1 MLQTNTVNKNTLE
14 LLNKI
19 CCNQHF
25 NDFFL
30 VGGTA
35 LALQF
40 GHRVSVDLDF
50 FSIKS
55 FNQER
60 LKEILI
66 KEFDAHIFAI
76 DNNAIRG
83 SINTVKFDF
92 IAHQYPLLKP
102 ILEENEFRLSSIE
115 DISAMKLNAV
125 RNRGTKK
132 DFVDIYFLLQKFT
145 LEELLKMVNL
155 KYPNHVDILT
165 LKSLI
170 YFDDANIQPNC
181 EMLIDV
187 SWEDVKSKIEKET
200 IKFL

>member
-1 MLQTNTVNKNTLE
+1 MLQTDTVNKYTLE
-14 LLNKI
+14 LLEKI
-19 CCNQHF
+19 CCNQQF

-50 FSIKS
+50 FSLTS
-55 FNQER
+55 FNQKK
-60 LKEILI
+60 LKEVLI
-66 KEFDAHIFAI
+66 DEFDAQIFAI
-76 DNNAIRG
+76 DRNAISG
-83 SINTVKFDF
+83 TIDEVKFDF

-102 ILEENEFRLSSIE
+102 VLIARSLRLSSLE
-115 DISAMKLNAV
+115 DIAAMKLNAV

-132 DFVDIYFLLQKFT
+132 DFVDIYFLLQKFN
-145 LEELLKMVNL
+145 LDKLLQLVNL

-165 LKSLI
+165 LKSLV
-170 YFDDANIQPNC
+170 YFDDAENQPDCN
-181 EMLIDV
+181 MLVDV
-187 SWEDVKSKIEKET
+187 SWEEVKQKIEKET